1 MSLPELM
8 YEGLRAGRLPR
19 LYPAKT
25 RVETA
30 LTHLKN
36 ARFRRDRLF
45 NTAVKV
51 VKPLRTVKGIVV
63 EGTNFSGYRLT
74 LRNAYVSKYDDEL
87 TYKARYKNQRAIPLM
102 GKITQR
108 MGETEHITHVLFM
121 PLAPYEAEMK
131 HRLVEPKSLRCSAEV
146 TAEVGI
152 IKYDSVSETFNV
164 GVFDDR
170 YKSAGEYP
178 VSGVDNAVLD
188 IAYDFKVAN
197 LVYPL
202 PLPSGLS
209 FEAMSVSYRSGF
221 LVFEGKQYTDPAVNN
236 AIRVAATIRNNTG
249 ATIRVEHWG
258 FPLSV
263 LYADNRHVSQIDVS
277 VSFPARDISNGA
289 TYSYYLDFNLPA
301 FAYGRIAAA
310 HALKFYQDAMIRYIG
325 GPLWQFETGRLLL
338 P

>member
-8 YEGLRAGRLPR
+8 YEGLRAGRLPS

-30 LTHLKN
+30 LSQLKE
-36 ARFRRDRLF
+36 AKFRRDRLL
-45 NTAVKV
+45 NTTVKL

-63 EGTNFSGYRLT
+63 EDTSFSGYRLT
-74 LRNAYVSKYDDEL
+74 LRNAYISKYNDEL
-87 TYKARYKNQRAIPLM
+87 TYRARYKNQRRIPLM
-102 GKITQR
+102 GKIDQK
-108 MGETEHITHVLFM
+108 MDGAEQITHVLFM
-121 PLAPYEAEMK
+121 PLAPYEAEVK
-131 HRLVEPKSLRCSAEV
+131 NKVTAPKSLRCSAEV
-146 TAEVGI
+146 AAEVGI
-152 IKYDSVSETFNV
+152 IKYDSISETFPV
-164 GVFDDR
+164 GLFDDR
-170 YKSAGEYP
+170 YKLTDEHP
-178 VSGVDNAVLD
+178 VSGVDNAILD
-188 IAYDFKVAN
+188 MVYDFKVAN

-221 LVFEGKQYTDPAVNN
+221 LAFEGKQYTDPAVNN

-263 LYADNRHVSQIDVS
+263 LYDDLRHVSQIDVT
-277 VSFPARDISNGA
+277 VSFPARDILNGSA
-289 TYSYYLDFNLPA
+289 YSYYLDFNLPA
-301 FAYGRIAAA
+301 WCYGRVAAA
-310 HALKFYQDAMIRYIG
+310 HAFKVLKAGMPIYYG
-325 GPLWQFETGRLLL
+325 GPLYAFEVFRLLL